1 MSLLQLQLP
10 GAAQGLSQACTTPEN
25 GIVQSF
31 SQMWSEAEELR
42 RRCLASQD
50 DQSSIERRQFHA
62 CGMAFNLA
70 QLLSKHKQ
78 LKDSLQLASDE
89 TVCQAAASFSKN
101 HPDGLPL
108 ILPTSEVE
116 QFKDIF
122 HRLKAMHQ
130 CLSTRLSESIQW
142 DCTKSQIRSTT
153 NLAKEQAKA
162 DANLILDGIRAFTF
176 VWLSTH
182 SRLCI
187 TKVAPESKA
196 LQILQDKLT
205 DGHSVTATQ
214 IVKAAAQE
222 YLELTQGGSRTN
234 QLQNDKVGF
243 VQGIWRN
250 LGAQWIYQG
259 LSSLMRHHQHS
270 THPAKNSQLVQFAA
284 ASHPA
289 PLQQLL
295 SELAPQAWVVR
306 YLVGGSDWYL
316 RDCEGL

>member
-130 CLSTRLSESIQW
+130 RLSTRLSESIQW
-142 DCTKSQIRSTT
+142 DCTKSQKRSTT

-234 QLQNDKVGF
+234 QLQNDKVDILSTDSNTG
-243 VQGIWRN
+243 
-250 LGAQWIYQG
+250 QG
-259 LSSLMRHHQHS
+259 LCSGHLEESGCPMDIPRIIITDEASPTFDPSSQELTAGPIRS
-270 THPAKNSQLVQFAA
+270 GI
-284 ASHPA
+284 ASSSP
-289 PLQQLL
+289 PTT
-295 SELAPQAWVVR
+295 PQ
-306 YLVGGSDWYL
+306 
-316 RDCEGL
+316 